1 MRKFFV
7 FVVLFFTLN
16 STFAQEYYKIN
27 EAIIGFNSTG
37 YLLLSGN
44 FELLNLTIRL
54 VPQSYKFIEHTGSLT
69 KDKYENTVFMKSY
82 KSPRDRIDWYINSIA
97 VINNTIPKLNHSYSF
112 PYTNYPESIKKY
124 LTWDYD
130 EKVARKASEIV
141 EGANDY
147 YDAILRLFNW
157 VHENIKYD
165 ESFDYRF
172 STINITPSYV
182 LESKKSV
189 CVGFSSLFIAFLRSV
204 GIPAKYVFGFSA
216 SGNEMKEHSWVEV
229 YVPEHGFIEF
239 DPTYGEFG
247 YVDASHVKLYSDSTS
262 TVLETSY
269 QYRTYAS
276 ILNSTYNVSYSFLD
290 YATTLNLLKLNV
302 SLSKE
307 KASSDDYILLILKI
321 ENPTRYYTMTSAM
334 IEKTK
339 ELELIYGKEILGIVI
354 SPYSSRNVYYIL
366 HTPKNLDPDYIYVH
380 PITLFVFGAK
390 EINLNLT
397 VDPNIKEKTRID
409 EIVIPTENLSSRHDL
424 LSTEVSIS
432 PNETAFP
439 PDLILKIRNIGNTIL
454 DDVKVKINYEKYVYN
469 YTLGVFLINQEKSF
483 KYKLELPNKTGQYA
497 VNITVYYSNKTD
509 LYESNFILREK
520 TIIEEIIELIH
531 QFIEKI
537 MGFFSR
543 KAY

>member
-1 MRKFFV
+1 
-7 FVVLFFTLN
+7 
-16 STFAQEYYKIN
+16 
-27 EAIIGFNSTG
+27 
-37 YLLLSGN
+37 
-44 FELLNLTIRL
+44 
-54 VPQSYKFIEHTGSLT
+54 
-69 KDKYENTVFMKSY
+69 
-82 KSPRDRIDWYINSIA
+82 
-97 VINNTIPKLNHSYSF
+97 
-112 PYTNYPESIKKY
+112 
-124 LTWDYD
+124 
-130 EKVARKASEIV
+130 
-141 EGANDY
+141 
-147 YDAILRLFNW
+147 
-157 VHENIKYD
+157 
-165 ESFDYRF
+165 
-172 STINITPSYV
+172 V

-189 CVGFSSLFIAFLRSV
+189 CIGFSSLLIAFLRSV

-216 SGNEMKEHSWVEV
+216 SGTEMKEHSWVEV
-229 YVPEHGFIEF
+229 YIPEHGFIEL

-247 YVDASHVKLYSDSTS
+247 YVDASHIKLYSDGTS

-290 YATTLNLLKLNV
+290 YATTLDLLKLNV

-321 ENPTRYYTMTSAM
+321 ENPTRYYTMTSANLM
-334 IEKTK
+334 IPKDVESKTK

-366 HTPKNLDPDYIYVH
+366 HTPKNLDPNYIYTH
-380 PITLFVFGAK
+380 PISLFVFGAK

-397 VDPNIKEKTRID
+397 VDPRIKEKTKID
-409 EIVIPTENLSSRHDL
+409 EIVIPTENLSSKINL

-439 PDLILKIRNIGNTIL
+439 PDLVLKIRNIGNTIL
-454 DDVKVKINYEKYVYN
+454 DDVRLKINYERYVYN

-483 KYKLELPNKTGQYA
+483 KYKLELPNKTGSYS
-497 VNITVYYSNKTD
+497 VNITIYYSNKTD

-520 TIIEEIIELIH
+520 TIIEKIIELIH

-537 MGFFSR
+537 LNFFGR